1 MKFTIKATLES
12 VSLAVAKLRN
22 EELVGGFAI
31 ECKTETGRYMRELA
45 PFFGKPGAIRITFE
59 VESPQGETSPHG
71 TLPHPA
77 NVFTHPMAP
86 MAARDERPCL
96 CPATSEYDPPCPT
109 HGVLGIGVTGQAT
122 APAPP
127 LVNGRPSCCR
137 EWDKRDDVLWIRG
150 QWIIG
155 TIGVHAPVR
164 FCPFCGAKLPEV
176 PR

>member
-1 MKFTIKATLES
+1 
-12 VSLAVAKLRN
+12 
-22 EELVGGFAI
+22 
-31 ECKTETGRYMRELA
+31 LA

-59 VESPQGETSPHG
+59 VESPQGETAPHG
-71 TLPHPA
+71 TLVPHPA
-77 NVFTHPMAP
+77 NAMAA
-86 MAARDERPCL
+86 MAARDERLCS

-109 HGVLGIGVTGQAT
+109 HGVLGIGVTGRAT

-155 TIGVHAPVR
+155 TTGVHAPVR